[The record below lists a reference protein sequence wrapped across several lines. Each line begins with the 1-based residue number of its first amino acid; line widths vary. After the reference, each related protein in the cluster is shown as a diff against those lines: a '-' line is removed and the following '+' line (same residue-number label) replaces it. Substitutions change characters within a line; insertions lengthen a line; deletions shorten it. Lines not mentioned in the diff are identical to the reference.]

1 MANSTAVTSE
11 VIITL
16 RRRLVDKICKDNFF
30 ALNLIGFAMRKGK
43 IRYND
48 LMTEDEAKLLTQ
60 TK

>member
-1 MANSTAVTSE
+1 MANATAVTSE
-11 VIITL
+11 VIVTL

-30 ALNLIGFAMRKGK
+30 AINLIGFAMRKGK

-48 LMTEDEAKLLTQ
+48 LMTEEEAKLLTQ

>member
-1 MANSTAVTSE
+1 MANATAVTSE
-11 VIITL
+11 TITTL

-30 ALNLIGFAMRKGK
+30 ALSIIGFAMRKGK

-48 LMTEDEAKLLTQ
+48 LMTEEEAKILTQ

>member
-1 MANSTAVTSE
+1 MANTTTVTSE
-11 VIITL
+11 VIVTL

-30 ALNLIGFAMRKGK
+30 AIILIGFAMRKGK

-48 LMTEDEAKLLTQ
+48 LMTEEEAKLLTQ